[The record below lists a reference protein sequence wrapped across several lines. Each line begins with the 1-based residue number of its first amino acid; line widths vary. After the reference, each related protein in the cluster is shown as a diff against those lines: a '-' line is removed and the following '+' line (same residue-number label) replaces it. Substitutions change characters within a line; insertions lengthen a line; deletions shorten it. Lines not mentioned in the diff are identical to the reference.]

1 MADAQTAKTDAAA
14 RADAPESRMRIG
26 IVILNW
32 NTRNYLEKFL
42 PPLIE
47 SSEVFNAAA
56 SENAADIIV
65 ADNASSDGSLEFVR
79 TGFPSIRTIAL
90 DRNYGFTGGYN
101 RAIGELIANPGTDD
115 GGSVRP
121 YDCFVLLN
129 SDIEVDRDWIAP
141 LAKWMQEHPDCGAC
155 GPKLHSW
162 YERDKFEY
170 AGAAGGLIDRFG
182 YPFCRG
188 RVMKRLET
196 DKGQYDEPRDVL
208 WITGACL
215 MTRRET
221 WIGTGG
227 LDDRFF
233 AHMEEIDLCW
243 RMQAEGWKVTVVP
256 QSVVWHLGGG
266 TLPAESPQKLYL
278 NYRNNILLLEK
289 NLGRTIGRRKAAVRI
304 FARKLLDGC
313 SALLYLASGKT
324 DYFKSVIRAH
334 RDAKA
339 LSDAAGSQPVTSGNP
354 EAGVRKIRGI
364 YGKCMIPR
372 ALLGI

>member
-1 MADAQTAKTDAAA
+1 
-14 RADAPESRMRIG
+14 MRIG

-32 NTRNYLEKFL
+32 NTKDYLSRFL
-42 PPLIE
+42 PPLIHSVE
-47 SSEVFNAAA
+47 AFNAIAPA
-56 SENAADIIV
+56 DSADIIV
-65 ADNASSDGSLEFVR
+65 ADNASTDGSADLVSEEF
-79 TGFPSIRTIAL
+79 PLIRVIPL

-101 RAIGELIANPGTDD
+101 RAIAELIVHPG
-115 GGSVRP
+115 GKPS
-121 YDCFVLLN
+121 YDLFVLLN
-129 SDIEVDRDWIAP
+129 SDIEVDRNWIEP
-141 LAKWMQEHPDCGAC
+141 LAGWMREHPDCGAC
-155 GPKLHSW
+155 GPKLRSW
-162 YERDKFEY
+162 YNRDKFEY

-188 RVMKRLET
+188 RVMKTLET

-215 MTRRET
+215 MVRRES
-221 WIGTGG
+221 WQQLGG

-243 RMQAEGWKVTVVP
+243 RMQLEGWKVTVVP

-266 TLPAESPQKLYL
+266 TLPADSPRKLYL

-289 NLGRTIGRRKAAVRI
+289 NLGRTIGPHKASARI
-304 FARKLLDGC
+304 FIRKLLDGC
-313 SALLYLASGKT
+313 SALVYLLSGKT
-324 DYFKSVIRAH
+324 AYFKSVIKAH

-339 LSDAAGSQPVTSGNP
+339 LLTATGSPDAGECRPSGR
-354 EAGVRKIRGI
+354 VRGI

-372 ALLGI
+372 ALAGLRIDTENL